1 MDLVQNPIIHKLE
14 SEMSG
19 ELANSSKKEENLV
32 HLYQEI
38 MQCEEDHAKTVLF
51 LLSEV
56 MTPQESAVSLAN
68 YTP

>member
-1 MDLVQNPIIHKLE
+1 
-14 SEMSG
+14 MSG

-56 MTPQESAVSLAN
+56 MTPKESAVSLAN